1 MSQEGKELMSQ
12 LLRLPAVERHAI
24 ADQLLSTLT
33 EEEQD
38 DALEAE
44 LNRRSQEVR
53 SGKVKALP
61 LSALKTK
68 KTRS

>member
-61 LSALKTK
+61 LSALKAK

>member
-61 LSALKTK
+61 LSALKA
-68 KTRS
+68 